1 MDRRYILAV
10 NAGSSSIK
18 FTLFDVGTGEP
29 RQQFDGAL
37 TGIGWQTGQFT
48 VHGNAIDQE
57 SHSVVVTDHRDAG
70 QVIAKWLGRQIHAS
84 SLIAIGH
91 RIVHGGP
98 YFSKPTAITDAVVT
112 RLRSMTVFDPLH
124 MPDEIALIEVM
135 AELYPTLPQVACFDT
150 AFHHDMPRVAQLL
163 AIPKQYQAR
172 GIRRYGFHGLSCESI
187 MHQLQAVAPDEAN
200 GNVIIAHLGNGVS
213 ITAVKAGKSIDTTM
227 ALTPAAGIPMSTRTG
242 DIDPGIVRY
251 LAESEQMTPV
261 DFDDMVTNKSGLL
274 GLSGRSSDME
284 ELINHEADDAAAH
297 DAVDVFCYQA
307 AKSIGALGV
316 ALGGITTIVFTGG
329 MGENAPKIRA
339 RIAEKLAIFGAIVD
353 TEKNDRHE
361 SIFSTDDSKIMLR
374 MMHTEE
380 SQTIVTNVLAV
391 MQKGGHDETTNR
403 TTTK

>member
-18 FTLFDVGTGEP
+18 FTLFDVSAGEP

-48 VHGNAIDQE
+48 VHGNAIEQE
-57 SHSVVVTDHRDAG
+57 SHSVVVANHRDAG
-70 QVIAKWLGRQIHAS
+70 QVIAQWLGHQIHAS
-84 SLIAIGH
+84 GLSAIGH

-98 YFSKPTAITDAVVT
+98 HFSQPTVITDDVLAK
-112 RLRSMTVFDPLH
+112 LQSMTVFDPLH

-135 AELYPTLPQVACFDT
+135 AELYPGLPQVACFDT

-163 AIPKQYQAR
+163 AIPREYQAK
-172 GIRRYGFHGLSCESI
+172 GIRRYGFHGLSCEYI
-187 MHQLQAVAPDEAN
+187 MRELQSVAPDEAK
-200 GNVIIAHLGNGVS
+200 GNVIIAHLGNGAS
-213 ITAVKAGKSIDTTM
+213 ITAVQSGQSIDTTM

-251 LAESEQMTPV
+251 LAESEQMTPAA
-261 DFDDMVTNKSGLL
+261 FDDMVTNRSGLL
-274 GLSGRSSDME
+274 GISGRSSDME
-284 ELINHEADDAAAH
+284 DLINHESDDAAVH

-316 ALGGITTIVFTGG
+316 ALGGITTVVFTGG

-339 RIAEKLAIFGAIVD
+339 RIAKKLALFGAVVD
-353 TEKNDRHE
+353 NAKNDRHQA
-361 SIFSTDDSKIMLR
+361 IFSTNESKIVLR

-403 TTTK
+403 TTTD